1 MEENLYLL
9 RAENIVYSTQNGILT
24 EIGEQELTSDLF
36 LTYGSEEIPSIEL
49 YKNLSNPQI
58 LYWQDAEEI
67 PILKVNVNATPVPQI
82 IESNNIIFDDSIVSI
97 SSVDIICTETILFQ
111 FSNDDGVTW
120 KAYDIETSSWVIV
133 NEFGGMSN
141 SEIKQ
146 LTVTEWSELVS
157 DERRFK
163 IRFILNDKTQILN
176 SIIVNYANE

>member
-1 MEENLYLL
+1 MGENLYLI
-9 RAENIVYSTQNGILT
+9 RAENIIYSTQNGILT
-24 EIGEQELTSDLF
+24 EIGELELTSELF
-36 LTYGSEEIPSIEL
+36 INYGSEEIPNIDL
-49 YKNLSNPQI
+49 YKNLINPQI
-58 LYWQDAEEI
+58 IYWQDSEEI
-67 PILKVNVNATPVPQI
+67 PIMKANVSATPKPQI

-97 SSVDIICTETILFQ
+97 SSIDIICSETILFQ
-111 FSNDDGVTW
+111 FSNDDGATW

-133 NEFGGMSN
+133 NEFGGMNN